1 MQRCDLCLA
10 GRSNRWYGAFT
21 LHPPH
26 VWCTSASGGSSLTTL
41 SVHET
46 KLLGRIFDVL
56 FNKSF
61 GERTRPSR
69 RPRLVVIFL
78 TGAGRRHDALARRRP
93 RVSLSALSLS
103 VGESQRLWCA
113 VHHKIAC
120 PLVGHRGSFYL
131 MDNY

>member
-1 MQRCDLCLA
+1 MQRCDRCLA

-78 TGAGRRHDALARRRP
+78 TGAGRRHDARP
-93 RVSLSALSLS
+93 SPPAPPRLSLSLS
-103 VGESQRLWCA
+103 VGERLWCA

-120 PLVGHRGSFYL
+120 PLVGHRGAFYL